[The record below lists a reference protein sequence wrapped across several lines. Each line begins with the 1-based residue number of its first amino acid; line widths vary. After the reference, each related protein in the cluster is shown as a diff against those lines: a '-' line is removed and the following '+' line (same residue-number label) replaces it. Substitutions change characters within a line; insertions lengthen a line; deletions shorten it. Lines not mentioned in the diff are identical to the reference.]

1 LFRTNMSESRVFG
14 VHWEGRIIIGL
25 NPSLIADRQP
35 AWGQTPRA
43 TYERAFVQN
52 AAPHGINP

>member
-1 LFRTNMSESRVFG
+1 MSESRVFG